1 VGSLQVASRPPTAN
15 CQLPTANYQLPI
27 TNRQLPTANCQ
38 LPTANCQLPTA
49 HCQLLTK
56 PYLCTLLI
64 IMISVNNV
72 TLAYGKRVLF
82 DEVNIGFTKG
92 NCYGIIG
99 ANGAGKSTFLKI
111 ISGELEPNKGTV
123 DISTGERMAV
133 LNQNQFEFDDVTVL
147 NTVLM
152 GHKKMWKVMHER
164 DAIYAKEDFTE
175 ADGLKAGELEHDF
188 GEMGGYTAE
197 SDAATLLSELGVKA
211 EMHQQLMK
219 DIPANIKVRVLLA
232 QALFGNPDIL
242 LLDEP
247 TNNLDV
253 ETISW
258 LENFLADYENIVLVV
273 SHDRHFLDS
282 VCTHVADVDKMK
294 IKIYT
299 GNYTFWYESSQ
310 LAARQAGDKNKK
322 MEEKKKDLLEFI
334 ARFSANASKSK
345 QATSRKKAL
354 DKLVFE
360 DITPSNRK
368 YPGIIFKQEREVGNE
383 ILQVDNL
390 TKTIDGKT
398 VFSKIKFDIQKGDKI
413 AFISRD
419 PIAVTSFFEIINNK
433 MKADSG
439 TVEWGTTVTTAY
451 LPNDNSEYFE
461 GSKLNLMDWLRQY
474 VPPGTKDVDEDFLRG
489 FLGKMLFSGDEILK
503 QTNVLSGG
511 EKVRCMISKMMLQ
524 NPNVLTLDEP
534 TNHLDLESI
543 IAFNDGMLAFPGIVL
558 LTTHDHQFM
567 QTVANRIIEI
577 TPKGMID
584 RLMSYD
590 EYLADERVK
599 AMREELYG

>member
-1 VGSLQVASRPPTAN
+1 
-15 CQLPTANYQLPI
+15 
-27 TNRQLPTANCQ
+27 
-38 LPTANCQLPTA
+38 
-49 HCQLLTK
+49 
-56 PYLCTLLI
+56 
-64 IMISVNNV
+64 MISANNI

-82 DEVNIGFTKG
+82 DEVNINFTKG
-92 NCYGIIG
+92 NCYGVIG

-111 ISGELEPNKGTV
+111 LSGEIEPNKGTV
-123 DISTGERMAV
+123 DITPGERMAV
-133 LNQNQFEFDDVTVL
+133 LNQNQFAFDEYTVL
-147 NTVLM
+147 NTVMM
-152 GHKKMWKVMHER
+152 GHQKMWKVMHER

-175 ADGLKAGELEHDF
+175 ADGIKAGELEEQF

-197 SDAATLLSELGVKA
+197 SDAATFLSELGVKD
-211 EMHQQLMK
+211 ELHQVLMK
-219 DIPANIKVRVLLA
+219 DISANLKVRVLLA

-258 LENFLADYENIVLVV
+258 LENFLADYQNIVLVV
-273 SHDRHFLDS
+273 SHDRHFLDA
-282 VCTHVADVDKMK
+282 VCTHVADVDKKK
-294 IKIYT
+294 IKVYT
-299 GNYTFWYESSQ
+299 GNYSFWYESSQ
-310 LAARQAGDKNKK
+310 LASRQASDKNKK

-360 DITPSNRK
+360 DITASNRK

-383 ILQVDNL
+383 ILKVENL
-390 TKTIDGKT
+390 ALKLDGKT
-398 VFSKIKFDIQKGDKI
+398 IFDRIKFDIQKGDKI
-413 AFISRD
+413 AFLSRD
-419 PIAVTSFFEIINNK
+419 PIALTSFFEIINGR

-439 TVEWGTTVTTAY
+439 TYEWGTTVTTAY
-451 LPNDNSEYFE
+451 LPNDNTEYFT
-461 GSKLNLMDWLRQY
+461 GSTYNLMDWLRQY
-474 VPPGTKDVDEDFLRG
+474 VPPTTRDVDEDFLRG

-503 QTNVLSGG
+503 KTNVLSGG
-511 EKVRCMISKMMLQ
+511 EKVRCMVSKMMLQ
-524 NPNVLTLDEP
+524 NPNVLILDEP

-543 IAFNDGMLAFPGIVL
+543 IAFNDSMVAYTGIVL

-584 RLMSYD
+584 KLMTYD

-599 AMREELYG
+599 LLREEMYG